1 MAMQDPVWDYVIVGA
16 GSAGCALACRLTE
29 NPQVRVL
36 LLEAGGRDRNMWI
49 HIPAGY
55 IKTLDMPGL
64 NWRFET
70 EPEEGTGNRRIP
82 IPRGRVLGGSSSI
95 NGMVYVRGQPLDY
108 DTWAQRGNRGWS
120 YEAVLP
126 YFRKSEHYESSDDP
140 WRGKGGPLHT
150 ADGPER
156 AEVLD
161 AIMDAAEECGYPKN
175 PDYNSGNQEGFGY
188 FQVTQKN
195 GRRWSTAKAFLEPAL
210 TRPNLDLEI
219 NAHTTAVILEGT
231 RAVGIRWRR
240 DGTEHEARAGREVIL
255 CAGAVQSPQLLELS
269 GIGDATRLRDLGIEV
284 AHHLPGVG
292 ENYQDHY
299 IVRQTWK
306 VTRPVTLNEQTR
318 GLHMAGELL
327 RYAVRRRGILR
338 FPGGI
343 LAGYVRT
350 RPELAG
356 PDVQYTIVHA
366 SFRDVKKR
374 IFDRHPGLTIA
385 PCQLRP
391 DSRGSIHAH
400 TPDPMAA
407 PTILGNFLSDENDC
421 RTIVDGMKIARRIS
435 AAPALAPWIASET
448 DPGAGVQS
456 DDEWLDFA
464 RRNGNTVY
472 HPVGTCR
479 MGSDPLAVVDDRL
492 RVHGI
497 GGLRVVDASIMPT
510 LVSGNT
516 NAPTIMIA
524 EKAAD
529 MIAEDAR
536 SCPPAPAA
544 P

>member
-1 MAMQDPVWDYVIVGA
+1 MATQDPVWDYIIVGA
-16 GSAGCALACRLTE
+16 GSAGCALAYRLTE
-29 NPQVRVL
+29 NPQIRVL

-161 AIMDAAEECGYPKN
+161 AIMDAAEQCGYPKN

-188 FQVTQKN
+188 FQVTQKD

-210 TRPNLDLEI
+210 PRPNLDLEI

-269 GIGDATRLRDLGIEV
+269 GIGDASRLRDLGIEV

-306 VTRPVTLNEQTR
+306 VTTAGHAQRADPWPAHGGGTAALRGSPARDPAVSGRDPRGLRADPAGACRTRRPVHHRACEFQGR
-318 GLHMAGELL
+318 EEA
-327 RYAVRRRGILR
+327 
-338 FPGGI
+338 
-343 LAGYVRT
+343 
-350 RPELAG
+350 
-356 PDVQYTIVHA
+356 D
-366 SFRDVKKR
+366 
-374 IFDRHPGLTIA
+374 
-385 PCQLRP
+385 LRP
-391 DSRGSIHAH
+391 PSRTHH
-400 TPDPMAA
+400 
-407 PTILGNFLSDENDC
+407 
-421 RTIVDGMKIARRIS
+421 R
-435 AAPALAPWIASET
+435 
-448 DPGAGVQS
+448 
-456 DDEWLDFA
+456 
-464 RRNGNTVY
+464 
-472 HPVGTCR
+472 
-479 MGSDPLAVVDDRL
+479 AV
-492 RVHGI
+492 
-497 GGLRVVDASIMPT
+497 
-510 LVSGNT
+510 
-516 NAPTIMIA
+516 
-524 EKAAD
+524 
-529 MIAEDAR
+529 
-536 SCPPAPAA
+536 PAA